1 MRISHS
7 RAELENIVQWDLF
20 SNEWRDTVKVEMRQQ
35 QNRTEK
41 KKKPSTQQNLWW
53 LHPINV
59 GERKKNVMFLFSFFY
74 ITITSRVSAAVKSN
88 KWIYYWHVYV
98 KMITLFSFLFRC
110 CYLMTLPPKKK
121 LTDHTEEKTKSK

>member
-41 KKKPSTQQNLWW
+41 KKKPSTQQNL
-53 LHPINV
+53 
-59 GERKKNVMFLFSFFY
+59 
-74 ITITSRVSAAVKSN
+74 
-88 KWIYYWHVYV
+88 
-98 KMITLFSFLFRC
+98 
-110 CYLMTLPPKKK
+110 
-121 LTDHTEEKTKSK
+121 